1 MTRLSIR
8 PDVVDPLIIHM
19 GRFRLLRVVLEP
31 FRIVIPCSSPFKKG
45 MGLDF
50 TIFRKFTIF
59 TIFRK
64 MYFGR
69 KPLRDER
76 YGDGSATAETGRSGR
91 FFSVLLISIFNRYS
105 PIF

>member
-1 MTRLSIR
+1 
-8 PDVVDPLIIHM
+8 
-19 GRFRLLRVVLEP
+19 
-31 FRIVIPCSSPFKKG
+31 

-91 FFSVLLISIFNRYS
+91 FFLVLLKLILNGYS
-105 PIF
+105 SLFDKNMFYE